1 MWTSSSESQRRRCCI
16 PALLLT
22 ALWVSG
28 CIGLTPDEERRI
40 GAQLAQQTRGEL
52 LFLRDAVVVDYVRDI
67 GARLVRAA
75 GPQTFEFHFQVVED
89 DEINAFAAPGGYVY
103 VNSGTILQA
112 RNVSELAAVLAHEI
126 GHVSLRHI
134 SDNYARQR
142 GASTAQ
148 TAVVTAAS
156 VFGYGG
162 LASLG
167 SGLATMAV
175 LNQFSQEAESEAD
188 VFAVDVMPRAGYDPE
203 GLVTFLQVVRQE
215 EQRGGAPTFL
225 SSHPATGDRI
235 QKASALVAAEPRP
248 AGLQRTD
255 GGRFEIIQRRIELLT
270 RKVRPAPGGRSPL

>member
-1 MWTSSSESQRRRCCI
+1 MWTSCSESRRRWCCT
-16 PALLLT
+16 PALLLC

-28 CIGLTPDEERRI
+28 CIGLTPDEERRV

-52 LFLRDAVVVDYVRDI
+52 LFVRDAVVVDYVRDI
-67 GARLVRAA
+67 GARLVQAA
-75 GPQTFEFHFQVVED
+75 GPQVFEFHFQVVED

-103 VNSGTILQA
+103 VHTGTILQA

-134 SDNYARQR
+134 SENYARQR

-167 SGLATMAV
+167 SGLATIAV

-188 VFAVDVMPRAGYDPE
+188 VFAVEVMPRAGYDPE
-203 GLVTFLQVVRQE
+203 GLVSFLQVVRSE
-215 EQRGGAPTFL
+215 EERGGAPSFL
-225 SSHPATGDRI
+225 SSHPATGERI
-235 QKASALVAAEPRP
+235 QDATALVAAQPRP
-248 AGLQRTD
+248 PDLRTTD

-270 RKVRPAPGGRSPL
+270 RKVRPVRGGRNPL